1 MPEIL
6 PQLGLIF
13 LLIIV
18 NAAFAGT
25 ELAPV
30 SYRGRHLQ
38 RLENRSATAATRAQL
53 ARQPIQFL
61 TTIQIGTTLAG
72 FLTFTPNATTPDD
85 NGRTG

>member
-1 MPEIL
+1 MSDVL

-30 SYRGRHLQ
+30 SLREGQLQ
-38 RLENRSATAATRAQL
+38 RLENRSATAATRAQS
-53 ARQPIQFL
+53 ARQPNQFL
-61 TTIQIGTTLAG
+61 TTIQIGTTQAG
-72 FLTFTPNATTPDD
+72 FLTFTPNATTLDD